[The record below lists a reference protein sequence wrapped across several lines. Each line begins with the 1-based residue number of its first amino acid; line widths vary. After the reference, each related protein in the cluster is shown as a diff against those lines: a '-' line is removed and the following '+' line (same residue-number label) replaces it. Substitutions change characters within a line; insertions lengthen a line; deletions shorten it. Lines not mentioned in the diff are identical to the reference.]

1 MILTSRARAR
11 RGFTLVEL
19 MVAASMCVL
28 GMWLFTWLYKQG
40 LDSFRTAKAQVDLM
54 SQERSVIE
62 LLRRDLT
69 ADHFLDEDRKP
80 NHGRKLSDQLRTLG
94 TGYVLPRGG
103 YFETTTAVPPVETP
117 TGDAD
122 GFNSWR
128 SNHSI
133 RFTVVRPGGTPDN
146 QYSVQTRAGGGDQYG
161 GVGAEV
167 AYFLIANGRTPN
179 GVQLYDLHRRQRL
192 VALNPD
198 YAAAYEGLLNR
209 PRSTALDPRDVA
221 EVFALRNPT
230 ATAPPVQ
237 VLTFADLRANPALR
251 VPFAP
256 VTTNGRVG
264 DDKILSNV
272 VSFELKYTGTRGPTF
287 TGRAF
292 PDPFA
297 TNSDFPYDWLPTT
310 GNTLDTGNN
319 PQLRLTGVQ
328 VRLRVWNPKTLH
340 ARQTSV
346 VIDL

>member
-1 MILTSRARAR
+1 MILTANARAR

-40 LDSFRTAKAQVDLM
+40 LDSFRTAKAQADLM

-94 TGYVLPRGG
+94 PGFTQPRGG
-103 YFETTTAVPPVETP
+103 YFQANGTGP
-117 TGDAD
+117 TNTEATDAD
-122 GFNSWR
+122 GFTSWR
-128 SNHSI
+128 ANHAM

-146 QYSVQTRAGGGDQYG
+146 QYSVQTPVPGGAQYG
-161 GVGAEV
+161 GIGAEV
-167 AYFLIANGRTPN
+167 AYFLVASGRTPG
-179 GVQLYDLHRRQRL
+179 GVQLYDLYRRQRL
-192 VALNPD
+192 VALNDD
-198 YAAAYEGLLNR
+198 YAQAYNGFLNR
-209 PRSTALDPRDVA
+209 PGPVLNMADIG
-221 EVFALRNPT
+221 EVFALRST
-230 ATAPPVQ
+230 AAPAQ
-237 VLTFADLRANPALR
+237 VATFADLRTNGPFPR

-256 VTTNGRVG
+256 VTTAGRVG

-272 VSFELKYTGTRGPTF
+272 VSFELKFTGTRGPTA
-287 TGRAF
+287 TAAF
-292 PDPFA
+292 PNLFA
-297 TNSDFPYDWLPTT
+297 TNSDYPYDWLPA
-310 GNTLDTGNN
+310 NFDTGTN

-346 VIDL
+346 VVDL